1 MRAAGA
7 DDVVQGVRPLEV
19 HEPGSLA
26 EAADLLTRL
35 AGARQAVCFQGGGT
49 QQGLGAPPRR
59 LDALVR
65 TGRLARVL
73 DHAAAD
79 QVVSAEAGVTLA
91 ALQQTLAKERQR
103 LSLDPPFAAR
113 STLGGILAC
122 NTFGPLRA
130 RHGAIRD
137 LVLGVTLVR
146 ADGVVARGGG
156 KVVKNVA
163 GFDLPKLLCG
173 SLGTLGLVAQLTLR
187 VHPTPETSSVQA
199 VRGLPSAGALLE
211 LLARVR
217 AAQLEPAALLAAR
230 TAAGW
235 DLTVKFEGFEA
246 GVKQQAARFAALG
259 KVESVASGN
268 GAFDPHL
275 ATRES
280 STLRFKLTF
289 KPTALPQVERLLGP
303 VLALLPGAGLSVYPS
318 VGAGFLC
325 AAGTTDPDGLT
336 RALAAAREELALVAR
351 LVLEATPLALQPLL
365 DPWGPAPSSLALHR
379 ALKDRFDPEG
389 RLAPGRFVG
398 GV

>member
-35 AGARQAVCFQGGGT
+35 AGAQKAVCFQGGGT

-173 SLGTLGLVAQLTLR
+173 SLGTLGLVAQVTLR
-187 VHPTPETSSVQA
+187 VHPAPETSSVQA
-199 VRGLPSAGALLE
+199 VRGLSSAGALLE

-217 AAQLEPAALLAAR
+217 AAQLEPAALLATR
-230 TAAGW
+230 GAAGW
-235 DLTVKFEGFEA
+235 DLSARFEGFEA

-259 KVESVASGN
+259 KVDSASFEPA
-268 GAFDPHL
+268 AFDVHL
-275 ATRES
+275 RAREEA
-280 STLRFKLTF
+280 TLRFKLAF
-289 KPTALPQVERLLGP
+289 KPTALPLLERALEPLLAR
-303 VLALLPGAGLSVYPS
+303 LAGAGLSVYPS
-318 VGAGFLC
+318 AGVGFLC
-325 AAGTTDPDGLT
+325 AAGATDPDGLG
-336 RALAAAREELALVAR
+336 RALAAAREALAPVAR
-351 LVLEATPLALQPLL
+351 LLLEAAPLALRPLL
-365 DPWGPAPSSLALHR
+365 DPWGPAPPSLALHR